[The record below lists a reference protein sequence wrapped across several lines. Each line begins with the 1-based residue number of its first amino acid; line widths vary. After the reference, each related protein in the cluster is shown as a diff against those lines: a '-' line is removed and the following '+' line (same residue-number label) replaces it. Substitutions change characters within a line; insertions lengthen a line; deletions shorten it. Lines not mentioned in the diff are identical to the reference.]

1 MYPLSEL
8 PRILSITIPVNPL
21 KKSGAVFLWGARGT
35 GKTTYLKKKYPK
47 AKFYDL
53 LQSDLLTNLQL
64 APHHLREEVLAQKPK
79 LVIIDEVQKN
89 PPLIDEVHWLLENTS
104 TQFILCGSSAR
115 KLKRESKNLLGGRAT
130 SFHLF
135 PLVTKEL
142 PHFDLNRALSQG
154 LVPLHYMTDKPKPML
169 KAYVQNYLR
178 EEIIEKAIVRNI
190 PSFAR
195 FLNTV
200 ALTHGQL
207 LNYANIAREVGVS
220 PSTVREYYQIL
231 EDTLLG
237 HTLEPWKKVRD
248 RRLIETAKFYLFD
261 VGVALALNSEVEQLS
276 EGTDIYGNAFEH
288 LMIEE
293 VKAYLA
299 YSQKDYPI
307 RFWRTASG
315 YEVDLIVENMKLA
328 LEFKSTKKVAGQHLK
343 GLKALV
349 EEHKCQR
356 VILVSREENYR
367 KTMGGIELMHWQLF
381 CKKLWDGELV

>member
-207 LNYANIAREVGVS
+207 LNYANVAREVGVS
-220 PSTVREYYQIL
+220 PSTVRDYYQIL
-231 EDTLLG
+231 QDTLIG
-237 HTLEPWKKVRD
+237 HTLEPWKKKKD

-261 VGVALALNSEVEQLS
+261 VGVANYLNPEIKQIV

-288 LMIEE
+288 FFIEE
-293 VKAYLA
+293 IRAYLS
-299 YSQKDYPI
+299 YRDREDPI
-307 RFWRTASG
+307 TFWRTASG
-315 YEVDLIVENMKLA
+315 YEVDLLIGNLEVA
-328 LEFKSTKKVAGQHLK
+328 LEFKSAKKVSNVHLK
-343 GLKALV
+343 GIRALK
-349 EEHKCQR
+349 EEQKVKR
-356 VILVSREENYR
+356 AI
-367 KTMGGIELMHWQLF
+367 
-381 CKKLWDGELV
+381 